1 MSIFKRFADWL
12 KKSMDEGLLDE
23 IKRKIKDFRQVPRT
37 CSLGSISD
45 GYHTFDEL
53 YAYRMTYNAML
64 FNEYAKQNLYEVH
77 KSTKHFDGEECFGGG
92 WFIVMATLPTGQIS
106 NHYRMEYWD
115 LFNLP
120 VQDRAN
126 EWDGHTPEMAHL
138 RMLRF
143 LQKG

>member
-1 MSIFKRFADWL
+1 MSVFKRFADWF

-23 IKRKIKDFRQVPRT
+23 IKRKIKDFRKVPRT
-37 CSLGSISD
+37 CSLGSLSD

-106 NHYRMEYWD
+106 NHYRMEFWD

-138 RMLRF
+138 RMLSF